1 MEDGWQYNYIGTV
14 KGKESSEMTLMEI
27 LKVMKP
33 DFFQN
38 WRKICSPFQKNRIKG
53 KTKSTSK

>member
-27 LKVMKP
+27 LKVRKP
-33 DFFQN
+33 DFFPELE
-38 WRKICSPFQKNRIKG
+38 KDM
-53 KTKSTSK
+53 